1 MNKEN
6 LPKDN
11 MEAELPKSETLKA
24 SKTDTPK
31 KNSNMRSRWKKSRHS
46 QDKTPLIHTASSFGV
61 VEQAPAPKAE
71 GHSEKVIEP
80 KPKTAEVKPVKELSP
95 KKPLEKTSEK
105 TLEDT
110 PRPSRDEA
118 ARPSRDESPETKAP
132 KRLGRNDISPE
143 KPYPSRQSF
152 PKRPLNKDYAPREG
166 IKSSMDYEPSRSS
179 LQKKKSLD
187 DAIMKSQEASLF
199 EKIKKFFSRLFS
211 GETEAKPVQKPR
223 PNYGRKNYYNN
234 NRKPYYSKN
243 RNSRKES

>member
-1 MNKEN
+1 
-6 LPKDN
+6 

-71 GHSEKVIEP
+71 SHSEKVIDI
-80 KPKTAEVKPVKELSP
+80 KPKTAEAKPVKELSP

-105 TLEDT
+105 ALEDT
-110 PRPSRDEA
+110 PRPSRDESLEA
-118 ARPSRDESPETKAP
+118 KAP
-132 KRLGRNDISPE
+132 KRLSRNDSSVE
-143 KPYPSRQSF
+143 KPYPGRQSF

-166 IKSSMDYEPSRSS
+166 IKSSMEYEPSRSS

-187 DAIMKSQEASLF
+187 DAIMKSQEASFF

-211 GETEAKPVQKPR
+211 GEAEAKPAQKPR

-243 RNSRKES
+243 RNSRKDS